1 MASRSR
7 RSAAQE
13 VVEEEEKEEEEE
25 QEQEELEGVKKL
37 KFNKTLVGKP
47 GKQLGVTEL
56 LARLKALCDELRDID
71 QEEVDTESLT
81 RSAKELASP
90 SLIHHKDAGVRAWTA
105 CCIVE
110 MFRLF
115 APNAPY
121 TASQLKDIFAL
132 IVTKILPLLGNP
144 SHPYNSQHMYMLK
157 SLADFKSIVIVT
169 DIPASATLTQ
179 SIFTTCFDVLSG
191 PSKSSHG
198 EELSKNV
205 EHNMTEILRILVD
218 ESATIATEI
227 VDVIVAQFLWA
238 DPQMLAASRGKK
250 NVAVDAKQST
260 LRRKEAPPAYNM
272 AKNICNM
279 YPEKMAR
286 LFGTYFGSI
295 IVDFASGKTARADD
309 SDDDGDKGPSEE
321 DINEASK
328 AHRLLRELW
337 RSAPGCLREIVPH
350 LQDELATENVQL
362 RQLAT
367 ETIGDMVSGI
377 GAAGPPPLP
386 DLDPAAYPSQSLASS
401 SVHAYNY
408 LTTPASLN
416 SFILHHSSA
425 YHVFITRKND
435 KSPIVR
441 ASWATAI
448 ARILMTSAGNVGLD
462 PEEERTLLKHFADS
476 LIDGD
481 DRVRLAAVKAVE
493 HFEFNDIV
501 RKLGVNGGAAQSG
514 SILSNLA
521 DRVKDRKPPVRT
533 AAIKLLAKIWGV
545 AAGAIAEGSL
555 TVSDLLGSIP
565 SRILDAYYVRDPD
578 LTVQVEL
585 ATYDS
590 LLPLNFPPIKPKA
603 AVNGGSQVVKDS
615 QSNGEQTYSEA
626 DLDKI
631 RAERQLVLVRG
642 LDERAK
648 KVFYANQGNQTAHA
662 TYMEHFL
669 KLCEEYNGGVME
681 GSEKDTKRKLDG
693 LIAYYAKTLPDAA
706 RAADDLTKF
715 AKAHDRRSYQLI
727 RFCMAPESDYRKIF
741 KSIKELRKRIEEN
754 PPSPTLLETLIPLT
768 YRVSLLCFNKSHVPA
783 IIEFTRTDDKGLAA
797 TAHEVLKEISTQHP
811 KVFSTHV
818 KELCKT
824 LEGEAPTQSATNP
837 PGAVDDLKALASFAK
852 KFPKE
857 IPLHAKDGQK
867 LVRGLLNFTLY
878 GTPPKAAKHAITI
891 LMNSDN
897 SKKRHAKEILQ
908 KSIKSFD
915 YECEHWLTKLAALSQ
930 LILLAPDECDAD
942 IDAVFT
948 IAVEN
953 VLLKQHPE
961 SDEAEGEWMEIP
973 DEDITARTWALK
985 ILVNRL
991 LAYTGDE
998 ERTDASDQVLKLLNR
1013 LVKENGEASKK
1024 NPTPLAHRNRQR
1036 LMAANFLL
1044 KLATV
1049 RRLDNQITSA
1059 DFNQLALVTHDSC
1072 LQVRKGFALKL
1083 MKYLGQNRLP
1093 TRFYSILFMFAHEP
1107 DAGLRNILTTWI
1119 RSRRAIFTSRKETV
1133 LETSVFARLLSL
1145 LAHHPDLADDDS
1157 SLTEIVKYV
1166 LFYLKTVATEDN
1178 LALIYHMAGRVKTV
1192 KDGVDPSA
1200 ASDDKLYIM
1209 SDLAQAAVLS
1219 WEENNGWSMQMFPGK
1234 QKLPA
1239 GIFKPLESHERG
1251 QEIASKQYIPSDFTD
1266 LLDPLVRRTIK
1277 NKKRKAGDGAEKPR
1291 KKAKAENGVKKER
1304 TKSERPIKTP
1314 RKKRRGDGSDD
1325 EDLDSAAAPSSGPRR
1340 KSGRK
1345 SNVSKGYVEVS
1356 SDEEATQAGAEQEES
1371 MSDAESQRAEE
1382 DVAMED
1388 NQTDEAVESKA
1399 EAEPEAAA
1407 EESEA
1412 EPDPEPEPEPES
1424 EPELE
1429 SEPPRKTR
1437 GRPARYSDA
1446 PPSPEAPKRKAAR
1459 PAKASAPAKAA
1470 KEIKASTPAKP
1481 TPVKEAKKATPKA
1494 KAKEKQKEAAVEPV
1508 ANGTGIVRRSG
1519 RTRG

>member
-13 VVEEEEKEEEEE
+13 VVEEEEE
-25 QEQEELEGVKKL
+25 QEGVKKL
-37 KFNKTLVGKP
+37 KFNQTLVGKP
-47 GKQLGVTEL
+47 GKQIGVTEL
-56 LARLKALCDELRDID
+56 LSRLKTLCDELRDID
-71 QEEVDTESLT
+71 QEEADTESLT
-81 RSAKELASP
+81 RSAKELANP
-90 SLIHHKDAGVRAWTA
+90 SLIHHKDAGVRAWAA
-105 CCIVE
+105 CCMVE

-121 TASQLKDIFAL
+121 TASQLKDIFTL
-132 IVTKILPLLGNP
+132 IVMKILPLLGNP
-144 SHPYNSQHMYMLK
+144 SHPYNSQHMYMIK
-157 SLADFKSIVIVT
+157 SLAEFKSIVIVT
-169 DIPASATLTQ
+169 DIPGSAALTQ
-179 SIFTTCFDVLSG
+179 SIFITCFDVLSG
-191 PSKSSHG
+191 PSKGSNG

-218 ESATIATEI
+218 ESVTIATEV

-238 DPQMLAASRGKK
+238 DPQSLAASKGKK
-250 NVAVDAKQST
+250 NGPVDAKQST

-272 AKNICNM
+272 AKNLCNM
-279 YPEKMAR
+279 YPDKMAR

-295 IVDFASGKTARADD
+295 IVDFTSGNAKAVRADD
-309 SDDDGDKGPSEE
+309 SDDEGDNGPSED

-337 RSAPGCLREIVPH
+337 RSAPGCLKEIVPH

-367 ETIGDMVSGI
+367 ETIGDMISGI
-377 GAAGPPPLP
+377 GAAGPPPPP
-386 DLDPAAYPSQSLASS
+386 DLDPAAYPSQSLSTSAA
-401 SVHAYNY
+401 VRAYNY

-416 SFILHHSSA
+416 SFSLHHPGA
-425 YHVFITRKND
+425 YQAFISRKND
-435 KSPIVR
+435 KSPLVR

-448 ARILMTSAGNVGLD
+448 ARIVVTSAGNVGLD
-462 PEEERTLLKHFADS
+462 PEEERTLLKHIADS

-481 DRVRLAAVKAVE
+481 DRVRLAAVKAIE

-501 RKLGVNGGAAQSG
+501 RKLGVNGSASESG

-521 DRVKDRKPPVRT
+521 DRVKDRKPPIRT
-533 AAIKLLAKIWGV
+533 AAIRLLAKIWGV
-545 AAGAIAEGSL
+545 AAGAIAEGSV
-555 TVSDLLGSIP
+555 TITDLLGPIP

-585 ATYDS
+585 ATYES
-590 LLPLNFPPIKPKA
+590 LLPLNYPPIKPKA
-603 AVNGGSQVVKDS
+603 AVNGGSQMVKDS
-615 QSNGEQTYSEA
+615 QPNGEQSYTET
-626 DLDKI
+626 DLDRI

-642 LDERAK
+642 LDARTK
-648 KVFYANQGNQTAHA
+648 KVFYANQGNQVAHA

-669 KLCEEYNGGVME
+669 RLCEEYNGGVVD

-693 LIAYYAKTLPDAA
+693 LIAFYAKTLPDAA
-706 RAADDLTKF
+706 RATDDLTKF
-715 AKAHDRRSYQLI
+715 AKTHDRRSYQLI

-741 KSIKELRKRIEEN
+741 KSIKELRKRVEEN
-754 PPSPTLLETLIPLT
+754 PPSPTLLETLTPLL

-783 IIEFTRTDDKGLAA
+783 IIEYTRTDDKGLAA

-824 LEGEAPTQSATNP
+824 LESEAPTEKAANP

-857 IPLHAKDGQK
+857 IPLNAKDGQK
-867 LVRGLLNFTLY
+867 LVRGLLNFALY

-891 LMNSDN
+891 LMYSDN
-897 SKKRHAKEILQ
+897 SKKRHAREILQ
-908 KSIKSFD
+908 RSIKNFD
-915 YECEHWLTKLAALSQ
+915 YECDHWLTKLAALSQ
-930 LILLAPDECDAD
+930 LVLLAPDECDGD

-948 IAVEN
+948 IAVEK
-953 VLLKQHPE
+953 VLLRPHTK
-961 SDEAEGEWMEIP
+961 SDEVEEEWMETP
-973 DEDITARTWALK
+973 DNDIVARTWALK

-998 ERTDASDQVLKLLNR
+998 ERTDASDHVFKLLNR

-1036 LMAANFLL
+1036 LLAANFLL
-1044 KLATV
+1044 KLATD
-1049 RRLDNQITSA
+1049 RRLDNQVTPA
-1059 DFNQLALVTHDSC
+1059 DFNQLALVTHDAC

-1093 TRFYSILFMFAHEP
+1093 TRYFSILFMYAHEP
-1107 DAGLRNILTTWI
+1107 DSGLRNVLTTWI

-1145 LAHHPDLADDDS
+1145 LAHHPDLADDEN

-1178 LALIYHMAGRVKTV
+1178 LALIYHMAGRVKSV
-1192 KDGVDPSA
+1192 KDGVTPSRE
-1200 ASDDKLYIM
+1200 SDDRLYIM
-1209 SDLAQAAVLS
+1209 SDLAQMAILS
-1219 WEENNGWSMQMFPGK
+1219 WEENNNWSMQTFPGK

-1239 GIFKPLESHERG
+1239 GIFRSLESHERG
-1251 QEIASKQYIPSDFTD
+1251 QAIASKQYIPADFID
-1266 LLDPLVRRTIK
+1266 ILDPLVRKTIK
-1277 NKKRKAGDGAEKPR
+1277 SKKRKAGEGVEKPR
-1291 KKAKAENGVKKER
+1291 KKTKAENGVKKER

-1314 RKKRRGDGSDD
+1314 RKKRRDHGSDK
-1325 EDLDSAAAPSSGPRR
+1325 EDDGGTTVAPSSGPRR

-1345 SNVSKGYVEVS
+1345 SNVSKSYLEVS
-1356 SDEEATQAGAEQEES
+1356 SDEEEDTQAGAEQDEA
-1371 MSDAESQRAEE
+1371 MSDVESEREEE
-1382 DVAMED
+1382 DVAMD
-1388 NQTDEAVESKA
+1388 DKEANSSVEE
-1399 EAEPEAAA
+1399 EALEGEGL
-1407 EESEA
+1407 EQESEA
-1412 EPDPEPEPEPES
+1412 EAEPEPEPEPEPS
-1424 EPELE
+1424 
-1429 SEPPRKTR
+1429 RKTR
-1437 GRPARYSDA
+1437 GRPSKKSDA
-1446 PPSPEAPKRKAAR
+1446 PPSPETPRRKPGRSANVST
-1459 PAKASAPAKAA
+1459 PAKAPTPAKAA
-1470 KEIKASTPAKP
+1470 KEAQAAKP
-1481 TPVKEAKKATPKA
+1481 TPKG
-1494 KAKEKQKEAAVEPV
+1494 KAKEKATVEAV
-1508 ANGTGIVRRSG
+1508 ANGTGTVRRSG